1 MYFFIT
7 CALIFLCT
15 PGADMVSVPRSD
27 GQVIARADTA
37 LGRLML
43 MHGEIRDIS
52 PALAGMYPVA
62 VVEGDSLYIFD
73 VDSTG
78 TAYRFQRKTPVPFP
92 MTKGIRASF
101 PLSSYD
107 NRPTCVVS
115 REVFDTKEG
124 LATIFHEFVHCFQA
138 RTCENDLKAGLH
150 VARAAMEAHDYSWE
164 INRHFPYGDS
174 AFVRAY
180 TGFLLSL
187 DEGNLVKVQRSVDAL
202 QQVLSPDDY
211 EYMVWVEWKE
221 GFARTIENRIRLR
234 YALQPNTA
242 GREQP
247 YDRVAF
253 YYGGEKYITYIAARD
268 GNVIPEIRGLFT
280 EMLKGPTGM

>member
-1 MYFFIT
+1 MYIFVT
-7 CALIFLCT
+7 CAFILLFT
-15 PGADMVSVPRSD
+15 SGADMPPGPLSD
-27 GQVIARADTA
+27 EQIIAGADTA
-37 LGRLML
+37 LGRLVL
-43 MHGEIRDIS
+43 MHREIRDIS
-52 PALAGMYPVA
+52 PALEGLYPVA
-62 VVEGDSLYIFD
+62 VLEGDSLYIFD
-73 VDSTG
+73 VDPTG

-107 NRPTCVVS
+107 NKPTCVVS

-138 RTCENDLKAGLH
+138 HTCENDLKLGLH

-164 INRHFPYGDS
+164 INRRFPYGDS
-174 AFVRAY
+174 TFARAY
-180 TGFLLSL
+180 AGFIVSL
-187 DEGNLVKVQRSVDAL
+187 GEGNPGKVQRSVNAL
-202 QQVLSPDDY
+202 RGILAPDDY

-234 YALQPNTA
+234 YALEPNTA

-253 YYGGEKYITYIAARD
+253 YYGGEKYITYIAARS
-268 GNVIPEIRGLFT
+268 GNGMPEIRGLFA
-280 EMLKGPTGM
+280 EMLRGPAGK